1 MELPVIKK
9 GQVWQNRKGEKF
21 YLKEVEKV
29 DLGNNEYA
37 NSRVYFISLQNTE
50 EYFAGEICSCS
61 LEGFQYQTLNL
72 KLIEE
77 NFNIDDKLKYQLKL
91 DEIDKMIEQHK
102 NKIKELQNRIVDLE
116 KDRNDYV
123 IELNKIMEVQI
134 GNSN

>member
-1 MELPVIKK
+1 MELPIIKK

-29 DLGNNEYA
+29 DCNNEYA

-134 GNSN
+134 GNNN